1 MPFDSTRPEY
11 YPHSNF
17 KLGDTKG
24 MAVPTGTTAQR
35 PAAPLLIN
43 GTIRYNSTTNGLEA
57 YIGGA
62 WSTIRVPGT
71 ATITKVTATGDG
83 STTAFN
89 FLGSAVAD
97 ENNVLIFINNVFQE
111 ADVAYTIA
119 GTTVTF
125 TSAPPNTHKIVAL
138 RGFDTV

>member
-1 MPFDSTRPEY
+1 MFAISNRLNNPTVSST
-11 YPHSNF
+11 
-17 KLGDTKG
+17 DTF
-24 MAVPTGTTAQR
+24 
-35 PAAPLLIN
+35 
-43 GTIRYNSTTNGLEA
+43 
-57 YIGGA
+57 
-62 WSTIRVPGT
+62 
-71 ATITKVTATGDG
+71 TGDG

-89 FLGSAVAD
+89 FLGASVKD